1 MNDSFHIL
9 IADRNR
15 HVREFLRRELL
26 SEGYCVQVAKNDRE
40 LLSMIDVEFPDLLI
54 LDLEIPYA
62 GGLAVLKKL
71 QERDLPL
78 PVVIHTFLTEYANH
92 PAVQG
97 QASFVEKRANTDILK
112 SAIVEM
118 LKKWY
123 PLKFAA
129 LGKTGQP
136 TE

>member
-1 MNDSFHIL
+1 MSDSFHIL
-9 IADRNR
+9 IAERNR
-15 HVREFLRRELL
+15 HVREFLRRELI

-40 LLSMIDVEFPDLLI
+40 LLSMIDNKSPDLLI
-54 LDLEIPYA
+54 LDLEIPYS
-62 GGLAVLKKL
+62 GGLSVLKKL
-71 QERDLPL
+71 QERDLLL

-97 QASFVEKRANTDILK
+97 QASLVEKRGNTDILK

-123 PLKFAA
+123 PDKFLK
-129 LGKTGQP
+129 LGETG
-136 TE
+136 E